1 MMLAADFVYLLCTI
15 TSLVCAT
22 LLFRAYARNG
32 VPLLFW
38 SAICF
43 VGLFLNNLLV
53 LIDLDTI
60 VFPTLSGLA
69 VWRLIPA
76 VLGLAALCYGLIT
89 EASR

>member
-1 MMLAADFVYLLCTI
+1 MLAADFVYLLCTI
-15 TSLVCAT
+15 TSLVCAL
-22 LLFRAYARNG
+22 LLFRGYARNR

-43 VGLFLNNLLV
+43 VGLFVNNLMV

-60 VFPTLSGLA
+60 VFPTVFGLA

-76 VLGLAALCYGLIT
+76 VIGLAALCYGLIT

>member
-1 MMLAADFVYLLCTI
+1 MLAADFVYLLCTV

-22 LLFRAYARNG
+22 LLLRSYARNR

-43 VGLFLNNLLV
+43 VGLFVNNLMV
-53 LIDLDTI
+53 LIDLDTL
-60 VFPTLSGLA
+60 VVPNVVGLA
-69 VWRLIPA
+69 VWRLVPA
-76 VLGLAALCYGLIT
+76 VIGLAALCYGLIT